1 MKRLLFGIDV
11 ILKSVHLPRFQKTIQ
26 NETEIQQRT
35 RTTTA
40 EVSILALSIFVL
52 LSVAIIGFLVS
63 RSPFELGFNA
73 ATIAS
78 GSLLFAVSLFLISLE
93 FFIVAIFYPQHIAH
107 FSFIGSSL
115 YGIGLMSMI
124 VGITMALQSFQMGFI
139 PYLFL
144 TWLIVGY
151 TIYYVI
157 RIIKLG
163 FEKPYLWRI
172 VSRVICYSILGV
184 GYLLL
189 SKIGG

>member
-1 MKRLLFGIDV
+1 MKRILLRIYV
-11 ILKSVHLPRFQKTIQ
+11 VLKSIHLPRFRKATQK
-26 NETEIQQRT
+26 ETDTQQRT

-52 LSVAIIGFLVS
+52 LSIATIGFLVS
-63 RSPFELGFNA
+63 RPPFEFGFNA

-78 GSLLFAVSLFLISLE
+78 GSLLFAVSLFLVSLE
-93 FFIVAIFYPQHIAH
+93 FFILAIGYPQRITY

-144 TWLIVGY
+144 TLLVVGY
-151 TIYYVI
+151 IIYYVI
-157 RIIKLG
+157 RIIKIGL
-163 FEKPYLWRI
+163 EKPYLWRI
-172 VSRVICYSILGV
+172 VSRVICFSILGI